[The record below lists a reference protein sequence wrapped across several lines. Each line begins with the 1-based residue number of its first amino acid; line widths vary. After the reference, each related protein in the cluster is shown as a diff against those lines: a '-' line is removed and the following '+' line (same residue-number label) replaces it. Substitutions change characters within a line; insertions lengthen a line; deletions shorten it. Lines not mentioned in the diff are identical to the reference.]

1 MSTNYVGNN
10 TAITLGLVLI
20 CVLTSAGL
28 ILFEGMSTGILF
40 FTGYLVIATISS
52 TFRNKRHSSR
62 RAALG

>member
-1 MSTNYVGNN
+1 MSTHYAGNN

-20 CVLTSAGL
+20 CVLASVAL

-52 TFRNKRHSSR
+52 AFKNKRYSLR

>member
-10 TAITLGLVLI
+10 IAITFGLVLI
-20 CVLTSAGL
+20 CVLASAGL

-52 TFRNKRHSSR
+52 AFRNKRYSSR